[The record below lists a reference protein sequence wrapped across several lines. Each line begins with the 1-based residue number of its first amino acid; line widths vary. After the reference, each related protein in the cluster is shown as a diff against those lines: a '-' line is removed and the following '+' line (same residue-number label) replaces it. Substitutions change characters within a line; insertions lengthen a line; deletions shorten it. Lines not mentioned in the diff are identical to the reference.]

1 MFLDRHPEDG
11 IRVGDR
17 WEEVL
22 YDRLH
27 SVDAVVCVVTEHHV
41 ASKWCFAEV
50 ALAKVLGHHLLP
62 VSAQTGVLHPLL
74 GAYQAVDY
82 QADPNGARAALRER
96 LRAIEAGGGTA
107 WDASRPLFPGLSAFD
122 TSDAPVFFGR
132 GARDPNVV
140 AIDLIAGT
148 VNDWVQ
154 EPDAID
160 VSPRRWRDGEL
171 VGHAVE
177 LLSSLRHL
185 GSSGLLDDAHG
196 IAVYRLDPV
205 DAPTPVGTV
214 SGMVTA
220 LRWKPDGTRHAIT
233 TDGRCIDLA
242 AGDGQEPLGD
252 VLAVTADGEHLLLDA
267 PLRLHS
273 VTWQAARPL
282 AIERRVVAAGFS
294 EDGSRLAVATWG
306 SLSVFDVGTG
316 RLVTRFG
323 EHDDEEGDL
332 YQGIALNR
340 DGTRL
345 VTSSLGGGRAHV
357 WEVDTGEALGPVPRD
372 LLGHLAGW
380 RRRHRPWFPRHR
392 GDLSAGVEIRL
403 GAPPDDVTMVVAPD
417 RTAMAAVRSVT
428 GARQAGSCTS
438 TRSRTASRSA
448 SMPVSAS
455 RRRSARMP
463 CTS

>member
-1 MFLDRHPEDG
+1 M
-11 IRVGDR
+11 
-17 WEEVL
+17 
-22 YDRLH
+22 
-27 SVDAVVCVVTEHHV
+27 
-41 ASKWCFAEV
+41 
-50 ALAKVLGHHLLP
+50 
-62 VSAQTGVLHPLL
+62 
-74 GAYQAVDY
+74 
-82 QADPNGARAALRER
+82 
-96 LRAIEAGGGTA
+96 
-107 WDASRPLFPGLSAFD
+107 
-122 TSDAPVFFGR
+122 
-132 GARDPNVV
+132 
-140 AIDLIAGT
+140 
-148 VNDWVQ
+148 
-154 EPDAID
+154 
-160 VSPRRWRDGEL
+160 
-171 VGHAVE
+171 
-177 LLSSLRHL
+177 
-185 GSSGLLDDAHG
+185 
-196 IAVYRLDPV
+196 YRLDPV

-242 AGDGQEPLGD
+242 TGDGQEPLGD

-372 LLGHLAGW
+372 LLDTSPDGADVIA
-380 RRRHRPWFPRHR
+380 R
-392 GDLSAGVEIRL
+392 GFRDIAADLSAGVEIRL

-417 RTAMAAVRSVT
+417 RTAMAAVRSYGST
-428 GARQAGSCTS
+428 GRPAPA
-438 TRSRTASRSA
+438 
-448 SMPVSAS
+448 PVLAPGLPAAL
-455 RRRSARMP
+455 RRCP
-463 CTS
+463 